1 MTVTCGML
9 AEMIE
14 AVTSVPHGDPAN
26 ESAICEFSDSDMT
39 LIEWLCRLVPRSTV
53 DTLKAHDQSPL
64 WGDGAP
70 EPADI
75 AAPDVSQSD
84 IDTLQSILSETQSA
98 SSDAERV
105 RDWEEVRVQSD
116 RSAALTRILNALR
129 ITALRSR

>member
-14 AVTSVPHGDPAN
+14 AVTLVPHGDPAN

-39 LIEWLCRLVPRSTV
+39 LIEWLCRLVPRSTI
-53 DTLKAHDQSPL
+53 DALKAHDQSPL

-75 AAPDVSQSD
+75 AAAVSQSD
-84 IDTLQSILSETQSA
+84 IDTLQEMQLELESGEYACS
-98 SSDAERV
+98 R
-105 RDWEEVRVQSD
+105 WH
-116 RSAALTRILNALR
+116 ALTRIL
-129 ITALRSR
+129 TALRSR